1 MISEADYF
9 TNAGKQKLYSD
20 ATNDPVKNNMATP
33 TGPQWTGNGIFRT
46 ITPEWQAYNSNERAY
61 ADALAA
67 QQGAKNDKNYQLL
80 QQQYK
85 QYTNREQ
92 NLAGIN
98 QWEQSRNPYYSSLYE
113 GMNKA
118 QEGGIEQSYSDSMK
132 RMQLQHAGRGTM
144 GGSQNAYNS
153 GQIGAAKALQI
164 AQARQQSQNYV
175 QGLRQQD
182 QGRAQQLRLA
192 QYEGNPYADQYAHA
206 LAQSNQLQGGMYA
219 PYAQG
224 QIANAQ
230 ADQQYQNNM
239 SQLYGQQL
247 GLVGQGAQIGMMYI

>member
-1 MISEADYF
+1 MISESDFYA
-9 TNAGKQKLYSD
+9 NSGQWQLYQRANPTDGNTSSD
-20 ATNDPVKNNMATP
+20 
-33 TGPQWTGNGIFRT
+33 FY
-46 ITPEWQAYNSNERAY
+46 E
-61 ADALAA
+61 
-67 QQGAKNDKNYQLL
+67 AKNSQDNKLL

-132 RMQLQHAGRGTM
+132 RLQLQHAGRGTM
-144 GGSQNAYNS
+144 GGSQNVYNQ
-153 GQIGAAKALQI
+153 GQLGAAKALQI
-164 AQARQQSQNYV
+164 GQARQQSQNYV

-182 QGRAQQLRLA
+182 QGRAQQMRLA
-192 QYEGNPYADQYAHA
+192 QYEGNPYADQYAQA

-230 ADQQYQNNM
+230 ANQQHQNNM

-247 GLVGQGAQIGMMYI
+247 GLVGQGAQIGAMYI